1 MVVSRNR
8 CTPKSSTSI
17 GFSIMNK
24 PFWVPPCLETSKQSS
39 WYLIAL
45 FDEVSGRSCCFED
58 ICGKPND
65 SWMDGQT
72 IPNHDRFTAL
82 EWPNDPCSAGPYRP
96 TNTVTKQTSQFL
108 LSKYM
113 SIWCA
118 LFADSIPD
126 NSPLTCM
133 KLWFFRSST
142 VNICHILKSYSIFEY
157 LQMCFF
163 QTMFGHCFFLFTS
176 KAVVAVAPIP
186 NRHDRTV
193 KTLRQ
198 EERPAARGRAEA
210 QEGRE
215 APRISSGNCV
225 KKWIYDIP
233 SGNLIPFTWGMFNI
247 SIFNIIEH
255 NYIENN
261 PF

>member
-163 QTMFGHCFFLFTS
+163 QTMFGHCFFFCSPPKPWWPWHPSPTGTTALWKLCVRKS
-176 KAVVAVAPIP
+176 VRPHVAAQKPKKAVK
-186 NRHDRTV
+186 R
-193 KTLRQ
+193 LRLV
-198 EERPAARGRAEA
+198 RAIVWRN
-210 QEGRE
+210 GFMTY
-215 APRISSGNCV
+215 PLVIWYHSHGVCS
-225 KKWIYDIP
+225 IY
-233 SGNLIPFTWGMFNI
+233 LF
-247 SIFNIIEH
+247 SI
-255 NYIENN
+255 
-261 PF
+261 